1 MKKNQIRNNLR
12 KFIFSLIK
20 EDIKKLIEEIYY
32 ESILKLGN
40 VENKVY
46 EPLIS
51 LPMEFYSNEE
61 ESNVININRNKKAKD
76 LLKLIKN
83 HFEIENKKPDPP
95 KSVA

>member
-20 EDIKKLIEEIYY
+20 EDIEKLIEETYY

-40 VENKVY
+40 SENKSY
-46 EPLIS
+46 NPLIS
-51 LPMEFYSNEE
+51 LPTEFYPNEE
-61 ESNVININRNKKAKD
+61 ESNVININRNKKSKE

-83 HFEIENKKPDPP
+83 HFEIEDDPDP